1 MRTGIGFLS
10 RRISKILN
18 GLIKQFDWDGMCE
31 YNGVASKVSYVT
43 VEK

>member
-10 RRISKILN
+10 RRITKILK
-18 GLIKQFDWDGMCE
+18 GLIKQFDWDGM
-31 YNGVASKVSYVT
+31 YKYKGVASKVSYVT